1 MDDQPRQPAARRLR
15 PSAARRPA
23 APHPRPHREERLRK
37 LLEYE
42 RSHAD
47 RLPVV
52 EVVTARLR
60 QLAGGATPSPG
71 EPRAEPFPERPSPPR
86 GGSPVTPQT
95 AAEPSPPPRHGHPG
109 HPGQPE

>member
-1 MDDQPRQPAARRLR
+1 MTSHDDLPLADYDHLPLGSLR
-15 PSAARRPA
+15 
-23 APHPRPHREERLRK
+23 HRIRALTEERLRK

-47 RLPVV
+47 RRPVV

-60 QLAGGATPSPG
+60 QLERGATPSPG
-71 EPRAEPFPERPSPPR
+71 EPGAEPLPERRDPPR

-109 HPGQPE
+109 HPGEAE

>member
-1 MDDQPRQPAARRLR
+1 MSTHDELPLADYDHLPL
-15 PSAARRPA
+15 SALQ
-23 APHPRPHREERLRK
+23 HRIRGLGAEQLGQ

-52 EVVTARLR
+52 EVLTARLR
-60 QLAGGATPSPG
+60 QLESGATPSPG
-71 EPRAEPFPERPSPPR
+71 EPGAEPLPERPSPPR

-95 AAEPSPPPRHGHPG
+95 AAEPSPPPRHGHPD
-109 HPGQPE
+109 HPGQTE